1 MGEKIFARQ
10 LGNVNTWT
18 ILKEMMKMIMMR
30 MGCIIMTESEQEFVC
45 FVAEDRRTDGQMEER
60 RIKHSDDITGIGI
73 EMGWDLRE
81 DESPQDACSI
91 ITRCM

>member
-30 MGCIIMTESEQEFVC
+30 MGGIIMTESEQEFSC
-45 FVAEDRRTDGQMEER
+45 LLKLYALWLKTDKRTDRRKNGRTDGGTDGVSSTVM
-60 RIKHSDDITGIGI
+60 I
-73 EMGWDLRE
+73 
-81 DESPQDACSI
+81 
-91 ITRCM
+91 